1 MKYLLITIACC
12 CSLMMM
18 AQKKHNLKKNKAI
31 SPTQLAVNRIDS
43 IVNTIISDSSKR
55 WVTMPDTEKKLT
67 GKNAHR
73 QFGPST
79 TVRAAY
85 QNGQLAILQFMSTSG
100 RPFDN
105 AGYTVYFKN
114 GAALLYVQQLANSSR
129 MGSCGEIMV
138 DFYHYLRDSIPFAG
152 LARSVTSF
160 YSCYGYKLQRP
171 DHRSLF
177 AAIDRQKALLQQYI
191 LTHPPAEAT
200 PQYPLLHLHSVVLMR
215 NGNEVQDRYGF

>member
-12 CSLMMM
+12 FPLMME
-18 AQKKHNLKKNKAI
+18 AQQKHNLKKSKAI
-31 SPTQLAVNRIDS
+31 SSTQLAVNRIDS
-43 IVNTIISDSSKR
+43 IVNTIINDSSKH

-67 GKNAHR
+67 GKNTR
-73 QFGPST
+73 KQFGPST

-85 QNGQLAILQFMSTSG
+85 QNGQLAILQLIATTG

-114 GAALLYVQQLANSSR
+114 GAAILYMQQFSNSSR
-129 MGSCGEIMV
+129 MGSCGEIIV

-160 YSCYGYKLQRP
+160 YSCYHYKLQKP

-177 AAIDRQKALLQQYI
+177 ATIDRQKTLLQQYI

-200 PQYPLLHLHSVVLMR
+200 PQYPLFNLYSMVLMR
-215 NGNEVQDRYGF
+215 NGNEVQERYGF